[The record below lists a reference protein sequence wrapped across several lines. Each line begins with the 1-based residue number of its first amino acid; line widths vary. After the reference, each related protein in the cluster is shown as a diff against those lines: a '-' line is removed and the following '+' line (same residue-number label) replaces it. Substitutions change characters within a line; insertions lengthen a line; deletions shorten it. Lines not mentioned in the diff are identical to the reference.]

1 MISRRGVFL
10 RRCATAGRRLPS
22 TRSPCSCR
30 SARWQHTDPRS
41 SVQRE
46 LEAYSRN
53 WPVYALI
60 AANVGV
66 FGYFFAT
73 SNKSSSRRAFSEHFV
88 LSNSRFERRPY
99 VLLTSMFAHMDP
111 FHLGMNMFTLWS
123 FGSAT
128 LDMLGTR
135 RFLALYFAGGLAG
148 SLAHLAY
155 SKYMPRYGRRWPA
168 AYSVRRDDAAI
179 GASAGVTALT
189 MYTATRLFRSQTVL
203 FVLPVPNVLFVP
215 LFVGG
220 SVYFCLEGNEG
231 GRFAHAAHLGGAA
244 VGIGI
249 ALTRAL
255 LRR

>member
-1 MISRRGVFL
+1 MGPPQR
-10 RRCATAGRRLPS
+10 
-22 TRSPCSCR
+22 
-30 SARWQHTDPRS
+30 RWQHTDPRWS
-41 SVQRE
+41 AYGQQSTVQRE
-46 LEAYSRN
+46 LAQYSRS
-53 WPVYALI
+53 WPVYGLI

-66 FGYFFAT
+66 FAYFYST
-73 SNKSSSRRAFSEHFV
+73 SDRPSSRRAFSEHFV

-99 VLLTSMFAHMDP
+99 VALTSMFAHMDP
-111 FHLGMNMFTLWS
+111 VHLAMNCFTLWS

-148 SLAHLAY
+148 SLAHLTY
-155 SKYMPRYGRRWPA
+155 SKYMPRYGRRWTA

-203 FVLPVPNVLFVP
+203 FVLPVPNLLFVP

-220 SVYFCLEGNEG
+220 SLYFCLEGNEG

-244 VGIGI
+244 VGIGY